1 MATLII
7 ETVSKN
13 VMGVCLTDA
22 HLAAQN
28 IQPDS
33 YGPIYTKITIDDA
46 EALAMCRSKKVVSNI
61 SGANEV
67 TYEDLEINS
76 DNGSAQPKTII
87 NQEDFDSS
95 VSEVTSIINNFLKK
109 GSSNAMAAE
118 VTAYKDALAGID
130 SGAITYPVANSF
142 EGYID
147 SLGIAPLHPLQIP

>member
-13 VMGVCLTDA
+13 VMKVCLTDA
-22 HLAAQN
+22 QVAAQN

-33 YGPIYTKITIDDA
+33 YGPVYTKITIDDA
-46 EALAMCRSKKVVSNI
+46 EALAMCRSKKVVANI
-61 SGANEV
+61 SAANEV
-67 TYEDLEINS
+67 TYEDLEMNDDIS
-76 DNGSAQPKTII
+76 QPKTII

-95 VSEVTSIINNFLKK
+95 VSEVTSIINTLLKVRPT
-109 GSSNAMAAE
+109 NAMAAE

-142 EGYID
+142 EGYIE